1 MVINLV
7 HINLTQNNN
16 LYLIHVL
23 KKIKKLNVY
32 YLLVEGGIELT
43 NYFIQKKLFNEFFL
57 LKSENNINNKKKFT
71 KYKFENRILNIFSN
85 KETINTYLGKD
96 KIIKYF

>member
-1 MVINLV
+1 MGIKLIQIQLNQNDNLD
-7 HINLTQNNN
+7 
-16 LYLIHVL
+16 LIYVL

-32 YLLVEGGIELT
+32 YLLVEGGIKLT
-43 NYFIQKKLFNEFFL
+43 NYFILNNLFNEFFL
-57 LKSENNINNKKKFT
+57 LKSDNNINNKKRFT
-71 KYKFENRILNIFSN
+71 KYKFKSRILKIFSN